1 MAAYQMEF
9 DLRKMSGFIYYAL
22 QVLKRANIL
31 VDLWPLLLSHHAF
44 CRKFEGHVI
53 KVRNVRICLG
63 CISIYPAFIIA
74 TVALFILRDTN
85 RWRFPTMVLLVHR
98 DSLRYSP
105 VHPIHTRAVHTM
117 FNAGTG
123 AGTGM
128 MFVGLMLSP
137 MPWVLRLSGPCR
149 PGNACVLPLF
159 RRFMRHLRICDKVCR
174 YQRNWSRCPG
184 FKKDI
189 LEDRTGPR
197 IEQIVKS
204 ISELYQALSAHS
216 PLCGFQGVL
225 HKHGNGHRANTLR
238 HRGYEGGLLGHSG
251 RSLCHRPGNTRF
263 SLNYHLFLSNR
274 HLWPL
279 PHP

>member
-1 MAAYQMEF
+1 MPC
-9 DLRKMSGFIYYAL
+9 K
-22 QVLKRANIL
+22 VLKRANIL

-74 TVALFILRDTN
+74 TVALFILRDTIDGVFPP
-85 RWRFPTMVLLVHR
+85 WCFLFIGIPFVILRFI
-98 DSLRYSP
+98 
-105 VHPIHTRAVHTM
+105 PIHTRAVHTM

-137 MPWVLRLSGPCR
+137 MPWVLRLL
-149 PGNACVLPLF
+149 VLAGLATLASYLYF

-184 FKKDI
+184 FKKIYWKIERD
-189 LEDRTGPR
+189 LE
-197 IEQIVKS
+197 
-204 ISELYQALSAHS
+204 
-216 PLCGFQGVL
+216 
-225 HKHGNGHRANTLR
+225 
-238 HRGYEGGLLGHSG
+238 
-251 RSLCHRPGNTRF
+251 
-263 SLNYHLFLSNR
+263 
-274 HLWPL
+274 
-279 PHP
+279 